1 MPVASRTG
9 QGYPFF
15 CDIKKPDGSIYA
27 HDTRGIL
34 KQVVNKC
41 ENMGYVC
48 KVGPECEFYL
58 FKPMKTDIRPLSL
71 WIKEDIWICIL
82 LTEAVISAVKSA
94 LLSKKWGIKPESSH
108 HEQGPGQNEVD
119 FKFSDALSSAD
130 NLQSFKTVV
139 KTIAAR
145 NGLYA
150 SFMPKPIL
158 DAPGSGMH
166 VNISLVKNGMNVFKN
181 IREGHSNIAESFIA
195 NILAR
200 TPEITLFLNPI
211 ANSYDR
217 FGKFEAPAYVSWSHR
232 NRSQLIRIPAAME
245 RKGTNALT

>member
-1 MPVASRTG
+1 M
-9 QGYPFF
+9 
-15 CDIKKPDGSIYA
+15 
-27 HDTRGIL
+27 
-34 KQVVNKC
+34 
-41 ENMGYVC
+41 
-48 KVGPECEFYL
+48 
-58 FKPMKTDIRPLSL
+58 
-71 WIKEDIWICIL
+71 
-82 LTEAVISAVKSA
+82 
-94 LLSKKWGIKPESSH
+94 
-108 HEQGPGQNEVD
+108 
-119 FKFSDALSSAD
+119 
-130 NLQSFKTVV
+130 

-195 NILAR
+195 GILAR

-217 FGKFEAPAYVSWSHR
+217 FGKFEAPAYVSWSR
-232 NRSQLIRIPAAME
+232 NRSQLIDSCSHG
-245 RKGTNALT
+245 RKGKNGTALT